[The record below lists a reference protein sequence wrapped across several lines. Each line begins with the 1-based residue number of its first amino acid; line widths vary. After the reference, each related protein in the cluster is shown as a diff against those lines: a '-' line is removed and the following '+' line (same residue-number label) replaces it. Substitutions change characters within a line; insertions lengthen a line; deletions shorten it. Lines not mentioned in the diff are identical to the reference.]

1 MSLFSTT
8 KAPEENPAVKAARQ
22 RQETLAANDLTSQ
35 IQDDLRRRTRT
46 RLQQY
51 GLLPNTGL
59 AGVRAAF
66 AGA

>member
-1 MSLFSTT
+1 MSLFST
-8 KAPEENPAVKAARQ
+8 KAPEEDPAVVAARQ
-22 RQETLAANDLTSQ
+22 RQETLAANDVTSQ
-35 IQDDLRRRTRT
+35 IQTDLRRRTRA

-51 GLLPNTGL
+51 GILSNPGL